1 MATAR
6 SISLDK
12 YGDPRTWLGWIYHA
26 DYTMQSNSQSKN
38 LIRALGHI
46 HLCGVLHVSW
56 QTQEGVD
63 GQYLICLLY
72 RDFLLL
78 ASSAKTEQV
87 YVIQGCIG
95 LSELRVEEIDN
106 GRGDFARY

>member
-1 MATAR
+1 VAPY
-6 SISLDK
+6 L
-12 YGDPRTWLGWIYHA
+12 PR
-26 DYTMQSNSQSKN
+26 QSNILTPLEPDSRSKSS
-38 LIRALGHI
+38 IRALGHI

-56 QTQEGVD
+56 QTREGVD

-78 ASSAKTEQV
+78 ASASKTEQTYTV
-87 YVIQGCIG
+87 QACIG

-106 GRGDFARY
+106 GRGEHNDS